1 MRKPMNSHN
10 TKQDFSFHKTPVVT
24 EQSIAEAEVISSVL
38 TQQTELA
45 LDDDFDTGT
54 DPYNATGQ
62 HVVLEKKFRRD

>member
-1 MRKPMNSHN
+1 MNSHN

-24 EQSIAEAEVISSVL
+24 DKSIADAKVISSAL

-45 LDDDFDTGT
+45 LDDEFDPGS

-62 HVVLEKKFRRD
+62 HVILKKKTRRD